1 VHTVNEV
8 TDKSLGIRH
17 AIQQNSAPLKEIL
30 QEQEF
35 CKYFGKFDPASGARS
50 NVFGH
55 SDALK
60 TAPRGV
66 AKDHP
71 DIELLKLRSVAAV
84 HTCVFHVTEFRARGL
99 MS

>member
-1 VHTVNEV
+1 MTAKTF
-8 TDKSLGIRH
+8 TD
-17 AIQQNSAPLKEIL
+17 Q
-30 QEQEF
+30 
-35 CKYFGKFDPASGARS
+35 FGKFKTSGERT

-60 TAPRGV
+60 TAPRGM

-84 HTCVFHVTEFRARGL
+84 HT
-99 MS
+99 

>member
-1 VHTVNEV
+1 MRKCRWLLRFY
-8 TDKSLGIRH
+8 DRH
-17 AIQQNSAPLKEIL
+17 AITQDSGPLREIL
-30 QEQEF
+30 TAKTFTDQ
-35 CKYFGKFDPASGARS
+35 FGKFTTSGERS

-60 TAPRGV
+60 TAPRGM

-84 HTCVFHVTEFRARGL
+84 HT
-99 MS
+99 

>member
-1 VHTVNEV
+1 MPDQYEMTRNSGLI
-8 TDKSLGIRH
+8 SLACIRH
-17 AIQQNSAPLKEIL
+17 SIQQDSAPLKQIL
-30 QEQEF
+30 SEPEF
-35 CKYFGKFDPASGARS
+35 CKQFGKFDPKSGERS

-84 HTCVFHVTEFRARGL
+84 HTYVTPGSL
-99 MS
+99 

>member
-1 VHTVNEV
+1 MPDQYEMTRNSGLI
-8 TDKSLGIRH
+8 SLACIRH
-17 AIQQNSAPLKEIL
+17 SIQQDSSPLKQIL
-30 QEQEF
+30 SEPEF
-35 CKYFGKFDPASGARS
+35 CKQFGKFDPKSGERS

-55 SDALK
+55 ADALK

-84 HTCVFHVTEFRARGL
+84 HTYVTPVL
-99 MS
+99 L